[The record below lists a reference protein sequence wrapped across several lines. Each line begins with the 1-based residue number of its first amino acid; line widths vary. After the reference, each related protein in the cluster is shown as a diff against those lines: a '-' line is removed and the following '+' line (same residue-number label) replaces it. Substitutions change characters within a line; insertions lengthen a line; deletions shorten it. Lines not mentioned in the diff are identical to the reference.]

1 MQSEKVKHQEDYLDS
16 FWQAGE
22 ALDTFSVNPAR
33 PAVENAI
40 LEILGDAPFSVGR
53 TNLNSLLSKAYETA
67 SRTALQTA
75 SGDSDAK

>member
-1 MQSEKVKHQEDYLDS
+1 MDYFDS
-16 FWQAGE
+16 FWQAGA
-22 ALDTFSVNPAR
+22 ALATFSVNPAR

-40 LEILGDAPFSVGR
+40 LERLGDAPFSVGR

-75 SGDSDAK
+75 AGDSDEE

>member
-1 MQSEKVKHQEDYLDS
+1 MKKSNRGRIILTRSGKREKHWILM
-16 FWQAGE
+16 
-22 ALDTFSVNPAR
+22 SVNPAR

-40 LEILGDAPFSVGR
+40 LERLGDAPFSVGR

-75 SGDSDAK
+75 SGDSDEE